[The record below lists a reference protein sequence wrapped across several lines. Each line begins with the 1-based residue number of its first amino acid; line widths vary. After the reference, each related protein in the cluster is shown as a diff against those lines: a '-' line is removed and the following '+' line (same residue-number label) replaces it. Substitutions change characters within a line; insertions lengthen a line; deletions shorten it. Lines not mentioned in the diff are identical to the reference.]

1 MQIHQAARPS
11 AHIPS
16 LDGIRGT
23 AILLVMIHH
32 FVGAHEKSD
41 WFARKLIGFAEAGWC
56 GVDLF
61 FCLSGFLITGILI
74 DFKNIKRP
82 LWTFYMRRTLRIF
95 PLYYFTLFMLFIVIP
110 AFVPLSPEYINYKS
124 YQWWH
129 WVYLPNVL
137 ILFKLPYATLA
148 TSHFWSLAV
157 EEQFYMFWPFVVL
170 FTRLEALKRWCLILF
185 GMAFLFRVTCFA
197 LDWGHTP
204 AYVLPI
210 ARLDSLVAGAFIA
223 IIVRD
228 ANWLARYAGVVKP
241 VFFIAISVF
250 AGIVLFQGSFRRS
263 PAMMTLGFSSLALVF
278 AIGIGAAAINAFPA
292 INRIFECRFLRF
304 FGKYSY
310 AMYVFHTFII
320 VGLLSV
326 FPSPHDS
333 GSIFAGGVPRIV
345 LFTVTGIL
353 ASSIAGVASWVLI
366 EKHALKLKKYFEP
379 RID

>member
-1 MQIHQAARPS
+1 MQIHQAARLP
-11 AHIPS
+11 AHIPA

-23 AILLVMIHH
+23 AILLVMVHH

-41 WFARKLIGFAEAGWC
+41 WFARKLIGFAEGGWS

-74 DFKNIKRP
+74 DFKNIRRP
-82 LWTFYMRRTLRIF
+82 LWTFYMRRALRIF
-95 PLYYFTLFMLFIVIP
+95 PLYYVTLFVLFILIP
-110 AFVPLSPEYINYKS
+110 ALVPLSPEYANYVS
-124 YQWWH
+124 HQWWH

-137 ILFKLPYATLA
+137 ILYKLPYATLA

-157 EEQFYMFWPFVVL
+157 EEQFYMIWPFVVL
-170 FTRLEALKRWCLILF
+170 FTRLENLKRICLGLF
-185 GMAFLFRVTCFA
+185 GVAFLFRVTCFA
-197 LDWGHTP
+197 FEWGHTP

-210 ARLDSLVAGAFIA
+210 ARFDSLVAGAFVA

-228 ANWLARYAGVVKP
+228 MSMVARYASVGKT

-250 AGIVLFQGSFRRS
+250 VAIVLIQGGFRRS
-263 PAMMTLGFSSLALVF
+263 PVMMTLGFSSLALVYS
-278 AIGIGAAAINAFPA
+278 IGIGAAAINAFPA
-292 INRIFECRFLRF
+292 MTRIFENKFLRF

-320 VGLLSV
+320 VGLLGL
-326 FPSPHDS
+326 FPSPLDS
-333 GSIFAGGVPRIV
+333 DSIFAAGVPRIV